1 MKEGRPEEGL
11 DLLRNALAASSL
23 REDEDDTYMELEVL
37 VQLID
42 ALFWT
47 HAFDEVEPLIL
58 RFRKAAEAK
67 SLQDERV
74 SSPFATGSWRASTPA
89 RDFMRLGTPP
99 HPASFPPAMA
109 DSVLSLIHI

>member
-1 MKEGRPEEGL
+1 MDEGRLEEGA

-67 SLQDERV
+67 SLQDGRV
-74 SSPFATGSWRASTPA
+74 SFCYWELESLYASARLHEVGNPSTP
-89 RDFMRLGTPP
+89 RL
-99 HPASFPPAMA
+99 
-109 DSVLSLIHI
+109 LSSRHGR